1 MKYKQ
6 RQNEVVNQT
15 LFYFPC
21 SEKLVE
27 CLREQGK
34 EQDVGREGE
43 TEETRFETKGKVVL
57 LYFS

>member
-6 RQNEVVNQT
+6 RQNEVVNQA
-15 LFYFPC
+15 LSYFPC

-27 CLREQGK
+27 CLKEQGK
-34 EQDVGREGE
+34 EQDVEREGGREE
-43 TEETRFETKGKVVL
+43 THIETKGKVVL